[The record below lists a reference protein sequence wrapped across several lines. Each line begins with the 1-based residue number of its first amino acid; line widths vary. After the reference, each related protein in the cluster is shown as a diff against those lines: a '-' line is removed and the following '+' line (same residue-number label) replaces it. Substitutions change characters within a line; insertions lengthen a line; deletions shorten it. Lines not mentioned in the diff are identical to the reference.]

1 MPSRFCLLISCIFSN
16 SLCNRRREFSIIKHI
31 FSYGWTTHNN
41 TGKKWA
47 PRTFMEFL
55 CSGALTVTKTH
66 RERKRNREIDKN
78 TRNVHAYELEST
90 KEWKLAYKLQVIC
103 TWQKLSRTKSNNP
116 PTMLLR
122 YIHRILFYF
131 YLFHRNTEINS
142 QRMLLW
148 FKTVFFLFHWTTFF
162 FSLFK

>member
-1 MPSRFCLLISCIFSN
+1 
-16 SLCNRRREFSIIKHI
+16 
-31 FSYGWTTHNN
+31 
-41 TGKKWA
+41 
-47 PRTFMEFL
+47 MEFL

-78 TRNVHAYELEST
+78 TRNVHAYELEIT

-122 YIHRILFYF
+122 YIHRILFF
-131 YLFHRNTEINS
+131 IFLSFSPKHWDQFTADATLIQNS
-142 QRMLLW
+142 
-148 FKTVFFLFHWTTFF
+148 FF
-162 FSLFK
+162 FISLNHIFCLLSLNSKEALCVRSQCQQTLNYLSHNESNDAVEIWLTNEQITRQT